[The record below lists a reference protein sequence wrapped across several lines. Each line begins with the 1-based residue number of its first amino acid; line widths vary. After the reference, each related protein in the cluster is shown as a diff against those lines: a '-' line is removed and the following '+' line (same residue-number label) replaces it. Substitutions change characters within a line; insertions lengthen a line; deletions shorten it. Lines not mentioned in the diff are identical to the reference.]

1 MAKGSFFQDAV
12 ERVNQKPSYAQRL
25 AAAYTEA
32 QNRQN
37 VDTPVLDNAKK
48 DTQAFAPATSL
59 EEFMGILPT
68 PETKNDGL
76 DGTHVADMVRSEWK
90 KYGVD
95 NADDYRPQADWRG
108 RGLKSGAMGAARDSV
123 NYIGNLAQKGRA
135 AQAAE
140 NAVAI
145 AMATG
150 NTGGKTYEEL
160 YRQYIQEYTDKYKD
174 EPLKKSVD
182 WGEEYDRETERL
194 AEELNVSDAARE
206 QYQFNSALGRMAPAL
221 AVSATGNL
229 AGGGLVLLG
238 AGEAA
243 KAAYTVGRVLSSAV
257 TFTSA
262 SGAAYE
268 DAKAHGIDDDKAI
281 TYAATVGAIELA
293 TEAISSGLGK
303 IGGKA
308 IGTGGLTDNLLE
320 GFAKRVSSDAAV
332 QNAVMYAGGV
342 LGEGFEEWLSEWG
355 DYFANRIMV
364 GYDTRT
370 GKEVW
375 NDSLESFRQGAMM
388 SALLNC
394 TQLMQQGVPPQ
405 DAIRQGID
413 ETAQEAGI
421 SPNPDMNTAQPNT
434 AAQPNVT
441 AQAEISPA
449 AQTMADILRSPV
461 NRSQANKIINNP
473 EMRAA
478 YEAVTGETLPG
489 IKSEAAKAV
498 MEYSRNNAELTPI
511 AQVVLGQQTE
521 QGVPQTANTPTAQ
534 DTISPAAQAM
544 AQAAQGNTQQTA
556 PNSNANGTP
565 QYTPQQIAQANE
577 AYGKA
582 TEVQSR
588 LDAQMQAIADKL
600 GIAYTPGVQKS
611 INSILSR
618 MYRNEMKGKG
628 SDVYALK
635 DLARTHLEMNSW
647 NDVPSVLRALDE
659 MKIPY
664 TVAAK
669 STPQGYKGLHLTW
682 NDNGIGIELQL
693 STPEAWKVK
702 MITEEIY
709 AKWREAEADPN
720 FVPTD
725 EYWQDIERAKNL
737 WTQLDVPDFSTIAN
751 SSGVS
756 GLESSSQ
763 KSPSDMGLTSGP
775 QRPSENSSNGFPGDS
790 RTTRPSGLTND
801 TASIETPPVNSAD
814 IISQNG
820 QNGNG
825 APRFP
830 SAPTDPNAPA
840 KVSETVTTV
849 RDSLATPEGV
859 KQLINDSIED
869 GGYHYFPITND
880 ATAESAAARIRENG
894 YDSVLHD
901 WTAAVRNGQ
910 TGAELAVTGQLLY
923 DAAVKGGDTRLA
935 LDILSD
941 YQMLGTNTA
950 QGLQAMRLIKNQ
962 TPEGR
967 LYLFN
972 KTVDNM
978 YDSLSDKAKAKLPD
992 GFTINEQL
1000 VNDYINAPDAKTEQ
1014 AAYKAV
1020 VKDIARQL
1028 PSTLIDRW
1036 NALRYL
1042 NMLGNLRTQVRNL
1055 AGNAGMMAVAAAKN
1069 TVRYGFE
1076 RLAEAVTGGKYQRNT
1091 SLVVSAE
1098 MMNAA
1103 RADYD
1108 VYADF
1113 VNGDSKYSEGR
1124 TTNSMANDILAN
1136 RTIFK
1141 SDHTTDHAI
1150 LKPAVGALNL
1160 LGKAAEGYRKAT
1172 NWAMEKGD
1180 TLFIKQQYARYL
1192 SGYLEAH
1199 GIDAQTFSQVVNG
1212 DITPSVEQ
1220 QKIIDAGRN
1229 FAAKEAQEATFHDMN
1244 AFSQWVS
1251 KMGRGDKTPWYA
1263 RILLE
1268 GALPFLKTPANVA
1281 VRAVEYSP
1289 AGFLDTVVKT
1299 VQAAKGKNG
1308 VTGAD
1313 VINSLSKSMTGTGL
1327 FALGMMLREAGWLRG
1342 KEDDEEKEAFDKMRG
1357 MQDYSLVL
1365 PNGWSITMDWLS
1377 PAAIS
1382 MFMGVAFYDAIQDD
1396 GFQVSDFVDVLTQI
1410 TDPMLEMSMLQ
1421 GINDTLDNI
1430 KYSDNNLIQLALS
1443 TTMSYLTQGLTNTL
1457 LGQAER
1463 TFEDRR
1469 YSTFINGD
1477 NRTENVIQRNIG
1489 KASAKIPGWDYHQVE
1504 YVDAWGRTEYTG
1516 NAFARAFEN
1525 FLSPGYLSKQNS
1537 TEVDNELQ
1545 RLYDAGE
1552 RNVLPKRIGMS
1563 DTVGVYNEKGV
1574 KVEDRNLTQD
1584 EYVQFQ
1590 KIMGSTAL
1598 EMVKDLMN
1606 TPGYDEMSDAAKAKA
1621 ISEIY
1626 SYAKNKATMTIEPS
1640 SKSALQ
1646 TDVSKLS
1653 NPSAYYGTMASYSTA
1668 AKDSENRNY
1677 TELDSLVDTFG
1688 SLPKDVQNAVTDK
1701 EAEIGKLVDAKEN
1714 GYTSRQYYNVYD
1726 SVKSL
1731 TPADGYENVATWQK
1745 ITDICSMNIP
1755 DQQKD
1760 YFTGNYFQ
1768 GQTHDKYLEAREKG
1782 YTPYSIALAYRT
1794 KQLANGTDANGDGK
1808 IDRGSTKAAFI
1819 KAMMSYGASQQSA
1832 EYFWKLFE

>member
-32 QNRQN
+32 QNRQK

-511 AQVVLGQQTE
+511 AQVVLGQQAE

-544 AQAAQGNTQQTA
+544 AQAAQGSEPINVGRATTIQNPYHGKTPMQEYTA
-556 PNSNANGTP
+556 PQSPITIPAEVTESGRKIYAN
-565 QYTPQQIAQANE
+565 
-577 AYGKA
+577 
-582 TEVQSR
+582 
-588 LDAQMQAIADKL
+588 AIA
-600 GIAYTPGVQKS
+600 
-611 INSILSR
+611 
-618 MYRNEMKGKG
+618 
-628 SDVYALK
+628 
-635 DLARTHLEMNSW
+635 
-647 NDVPSVLRALDE
+647 
-659 MKIPY
+659 
-664 TVAAK
+664 
-669 STPQGYKGLHLTW
+669 
-682 NDNGIGIELQL
+682 
-693 STPEAWKVK
+693 
-702 MITEEIY
+702 
-709 AKWREAEADPN
+709 
-720 FVPTD
+720 
-725 EYWQDIERAKNL
+725 
-737 WTQLDVPDFSTIAN
+737 
-751 SSGVS
+751 
-756 GLESSSQ
+756 ES
-763 KSPSDMGLTSGP
+763 
-775 QRPSENSSNGFPGDS
+775 NSSNTPL
-790 RTTRPSGLTND
+790 RTVLSKLYSKFEGPKGVLVNGMQFDGRPYSVDVPNSVPAKLASQGQ
-801 TASIETPPVNSAD
+801 TAEAFVLLDNISD
-814 IISQNG
+814 IIANGEYVGSGTALRPDGSGKKQIIRYDYFETTVNMNGEKIVRWDVEVVPGSNNYKTHRLVNIEIDPIAGTDRPAQFGRDLPSTGSNRANSGNSDITLNENIPQADSVVNPVSQSTDAPTPATSVNTESA
-820 QNGNG
+820 G

-840 KVSETVTTV
+840 KVSDTITTV

-1410 TDPMLEMSMLQ
+1410 TDPMIEMSMLQ

>member
-12 ERVNQKPSYAQRL
+12 ERVNQKPSYVQRL

-32 QNRQN
+32 QNRRP
-37 VDTPVLDNAKK
+37 VETPVLDNARK

-76 DGTHVADMVRSEWK
+76 DGTHVADMVRNEWAR
-90 KYGVD
+90 YGAD
-95 NADDYRPQADWRG
+95 NADDYRPQAEWAG
-108 RGLKSGAMGAARDSV
+108 RDLKGGAMGAARDSV
-123 NYIGNLAQKGRA
+123 NYMTNAVSQRRA
-135 AQAAE
+135 EQAAE
-140 NAVAI
+140 NAVAK

-150 NTGGKTYEEL
+150 DTGGKSYEEL
-160 YRQYIQEYTDKYKD
+160 YRQYMQEYADKYKD
-174 EPLKKSVD
+174 EPLKKYVD

-206 QYQFNSALGRMAPAL
+206 QAQFNRALGRMAPAI
-221 AVSATGNL
+221 AISATGNL
-229 AGGGLVLLG
+229 AGGGLALLG

-243 KAAYTVGRVLSSAV
+243 KGAYVLGRVLSSAA

-268 DAKAHGIDDDKAI
+268 DAKANGIDDDKAM
-281 TYAATVGAIELA
+281 TYAAVVGAIELA

-308 IGTGGLTDNLLE
+308 IGTGGMTDDLLE
-320 GFAKRVSSDAAV
+320 NLAKRVSSDTTV
-332 QNAVMYAGGV
+332 QNAVIYAGGV

-375 NDSLESFRQGAMM
+375 NDSLDSFRQGAMM
-388 SALLNC
+388 SALLNS
-394 TQLMQQGVPPQ
+394 TQLMQKGVPPQ

-421 SPNPDMNTAQPNT
+421 APNPEMNTAQPNT
-434 AAQPNVT
+434 AAQANVT

-449 AQTMADILRSPV
+449 AQTVADMLRNPL
-461 NRSQANKIINNP
+461 NRSKANKIINDP

-478 YEAVTGETLPG
+478 YEAVTGETLSG
-489 IKSEAAKAV
+489 VKSEAAKAV

-511 AQVVLGQQTE
+511 AQAVLGQQAEQAPATNTVLGQQTE
-521 QGVPQTANTPTAQ
+521 QSAPQTNA

-544 AQAAQGNTQQTA
+544 AQVAQGNTPQSVPQ
-556 PNSNANGTP
+556 NADVQGTP

-582 TEVQSR
+582 TEVQAR
-588 LDAQMQAIADKL
+588 LDSLMQAIADKL

-659 MKIPY
+659 MEIPY

-725 EYWQDIERAKNL
+725 EYWQDIGRAKNL

-775 QRPSENSSNGFPGDS
+775 QRPSENSSNGFPGDN

-880 ATAESAAARIRENG
+880 ATVESAAARIRENG
-894 YDSVLHD
+894 YDSVLRD

-923 DAAVKGGDTRLA
+923 NAAVKSGDTRLA

-941 YQMLGTNTA
+941 YQLLGTNTA

-962 TPEGR
+962 TPEGK

-972 KTVDNM
+972 KAVDKM
-978 YDSLSDKAKAKLPD
+978 YNSLSDKAKAKLPD
-992 GFTINEQL
+992 GFTINEEL
-1000 VNDYINAPDAKTEQ
+1000 VNKYINAPDAKTEQ
-1014 AAYKAV
+1014 AAYEAV
-1020 VKDIARQL
+1020 VKDIGRQL
-1028 PSTLIDRW
+1028 PSSLGDRW
-1036 NALRYL
+1036 NSLRYL
-1042 NMLGNLRTQVRNL
+1042 NMLGNFRTQGRNL

-1091 SLVVSAE
+1091 SLTVSRE

-1103 RADYD
+1103 RADYE

-1124 TTNSMANDILAN
+1124 TTNRIENDIRDN
-1136 RTIFK
+1136 RTVFK
-1141 SDHTTDHAI
+1141 S
-1150 LKPAVGALNL
+1150 KL
-1160 LGKAAEGYRKAT
+1160 LEGYRKAT

-1180 TLFIKQQYARYL
+1180 TLFIRQQYARYL
-1192 SGYLEAH
+1192 AGYLEAH
-1199 GIDAQTFSQVVNG
+1199 GIDGETFSQVVNG

-1229 FAAKEAQEATFHDMN
+1229 FAAKEAQEATFHDTN
-1244 AFSQWVS
+1244 ALSKWVS
-1251 KMGRGDKTPWYA
+1251 QMGRGDKTPWAA

-1268 GALPFLKTPANVA
+1268 GALPFRKTPANVA
-1281 VRAVEYSP
+1281 VRAFEYSP

-1342 KEDDEEKEAFDKMRG
+1342 KEDDEDKAAFDQMRG
-1357 MQDYSLVL
+1357 EQDYSLVL

-1377 PAAIS
+1377 PAAIP
-1382 MFMGVAFYDAIQDD
+1382 MFMGVSMYDAIQDD
-1396 GFQVSDFVDVLTQI
+1396 GLQTSDFIDVLTKI
-1410 TDPMLEMSMLQ
+1410 TDPMVEMSMLQ

-1489 KASAKIPGWDYHQVE
+1489 KASAKIPGLDYHQVE
-1504 YVDAWGRTEYTG
+1504 YVDAWGRTEYSG
-1516 NAFARAFEN
+1516 NAFTRAFEN
-1525 FLSPGYLSKQNS
+1525 FLSPGYLSKRNS
-1537 TEVDNELQ
+1537 TEVDDELQ

-1563 DTVGVYNEKGV
+1563 ETVGVYNEKGV

-1590 KIMGSTAL
+1590 KVMGSTAL
-1598 EMVKDLMN
+1598 EMMQDLMK
-1606 TPGYDEMSDAAKAKA
+1606 TPGYQGMSDAAKARA
-1621 ISEIY
+1621 ISDIY
-1626 SYAKNKATMTIEPS
+1626 SYAKNTAIMTVEPS
-1640 SKSALQ
+1640 SKKALQ

-1653 NPSAYYGTMASYSTA
+1653 NPSAYYGAVASYSA
-1668 AKDSENRNY
+1668 ATKDSENRNY
-1677 TELDSLVDTFG
+1677 AELDSLVNTFG
-1688 SLPKDVQNAVTDK
+1688 KLPEDVRDAVTDNK
-1701 EAEIGKLVDAKEN
+1701 AEIGKLIDAKEN
-1714 GYTSRQYYNVYD
+1714 GYTPRQYYRVYD

-1731 TPADGYENVATWQK
+1731 TPATGYEDVATWQK
-1745 ITDICSMNIP
+1745 ITDICSMEIP
-1755 DQQKD
+1755 DKEKD

-1768 GQTHDKYLEAREKG
+1768 GQMHDRYMEARNRG
-1782 YTPYSIALAYRT
+1782 YSPYSVALAYQT
-1794 KQLANGTDANGDGK
+1794 YQLAQGVDSNGDGR
-1808 IDRGSTKAAFI
+1808 IDTGSKKAAFI
-1819 KAMMSYGASQQSA
+1819 QAMMGSGASRESA
-1832 EYFWKLFE
+1832 EYLYSIFKPNR